1 MHGEDRVGFERDCSI
16 LAVCLVQ
23 YQYFEA
29 GRPLHI
35 TGEPLR
41 NIPFDTTTNHMR
53 NSKHPIRIEC
63 LVFVGPL
70 VSKEEPRDISHDEEW
85 SELEMSLFLLV
96 DVITWKHGRS
106 SAHYARC
113 AVAPRSL

>member
-1 MHGEDRVGFERDCSI
+1 MERTG
-16 LAVCLVQ
+16 LGLRGTAVFLPCAL
-23 YQYFEA
+23 FNINTLNL
-29 GRPLHI
+29 GGLHI

-53 NSKHPIRIEC
+53 NSKHPIGIEC
-63 LVFVGPL
+63 LVFVAPL

>member
-53 NSKHPIRIEC
+53 NSKHPIGIEC
-63 LVFVGPL
+63 LVFVLLLSPKRNHETYRMTRSG
-70 VSKEEPRDISHDEEW
+70 VSW
-85 SELEMSLFLLV
+85 
-96 DVITWKHGRS
+96 
-106 SAHYARC
+106 RC
-113 AVAPRSL
+113 HFF